1 MADSIVDQTVAVVG
15 NFLTGNTCPPEYVPT
30 LLKEV
35 GHAIIYLDR
44 LERGEVQS
52 GAGAFVTGPA
62 PSLAVA
68 GNLTLVG
75 GSATQEETP
84 MVPPAPAAAAPDLLS
99 LEDGDGRTVV
109 QLEARRPAVPIEESV
124 KDDYIVCLED
134 GRRMKVLKRHLRTK
148 YNMSPE
154 EYRRRWG
161 LPPEYPVVAP
171 NYARLRSRIANT
183 LREGGTW
190 GSGVESQDSQG
201 A

>member
-15 NFLTGNTCPPEYVPT
+15 NFLAGNTCPPEYVPT
-30 LLKEV
+30 LVKEV
-35 GHAIIYLDR
+35 GHAIMYLDR

-52 GAGAFVTGPA
+52 EAGAFDSSSG
-62 PSLAVA
+62 LAVA
-68 GNLTLVG
+68 GAGSLTLVG
-75 GSATQEETP
+75 GSATQEEGP
-84 MVPPAPAAAAPDLLS
+84 MVPSAPAAATPNLLS
-99 LEDGDGRTVV
+99 HEDSDGRTVV
-109 QLEARRPAVPIEESV
+109 QLETRRPAVPIEESV

-190 GSGVESQDSQG
+190 GSGVDSQDSQG